1 MRLAILL
8 GIIAIAWCIWAVDR
22 LNTENLYLK
31 AQFEELQAKHN
42 ALVDINSVM
51 WGKLNAKPRSV

>member
-1 MRLAILL
+1 VLKIILL
-8 GIIAIAWCIWAVDR
+8 VLVAWCLWSVDR

-31 AQFEELQAKHN
+31 AQLEELQAKHN
-42 ALVDINSVM
+42 TLVDINSVM